1 MTLKSQI
8 RNLVLPVLLL
18 LLSSC
23 VDSINNLSKESYMA
37 DGFSSAAL
45 TRDGVAITPTV
56 AGSGTAQDA
65 LTIGTLL
72 DAAMIGKSSSTGS
85 LLTESQVGQEIRKD
99 SSLAALWKQME
110 PHISA
115 HSIRG
120 MTAARIFGKRLGVRY
135 LFETQIQMAE
145 IAGGAEQVRV
155 YARIYDIRQ
164 DRIVWEGVGEGRGY
178 EKIVFPSTPATF
190 NVVARVAVRG
200 LVDRLYGH

>member
-56 AGSGTAQDA
+56 AGSGTAQEA

-85 LLTESQVGQEIRKD
+85 LLTESRSDRK
-99 SSLAALWKQME
+99 SGKTALSQPFGNKWNHTSR
-110 PHISA
+110 P
-115 HSIRG
+115 
-120 MTAARIFGKRLGVRY
+120 TAFGG
-135 LFETQIQMAE
+135 
-145 IAGGAEQVRV
+145 
-155 YARIYDIRQ
+155 
-164 DRIVWEGVGEGRGY
+164 
-178 EKIVFPSTPATF
+178 
-190 NVVARVAVRG
+190 
-200 LVDRLYGH
+200 

>member
-1 MTLKSQI
+1 MTLKNQI
-8 RNLVLPVLLL
+8 RNFAFPILLL
-18 LLSSC
+18 LLPSC
-23 VDSINNLSKESYMA
+23 ADSINNLSKESYMA
-37 DGFSSAAL
+37 DGFSPATL

-56 AGSGTAQDA
+56 AGSGTAKDA
-65 LTIGTLL
+65 SAIGALIDTEMNTRNPSPGNLL
-72 DAAMIGKSSSTGS
+72 
-85 LLTESQVGQEIRKD
+85 LESQVGQRLGKD
-99 SSLAALWKQME
+99 SSLASLWNQME

-120 MTAARIFGKRLGVRY
+120 MTAARTFGKRLGVRY
-135 LFETQIQMAE
+135 LLETQIQMAE

-178 EKIVFPSTPATF
+178 EKIVFPSPPATF
-190 NVVARVAVRG
+190 DVVARVAVRG